1 MRSFRSIILTIVL
14 FVGIVWWQ
22 SFDTKR
28 KSDDSI
34 EMAIVVLKS
43 VPEYD
48 ENKDFFNAKLA
59 EFHERAFGMAHK
71 RGRFESSFGETIY
84 RTVLLK
90 QFMNDAEA
98 AGNTP
103 VVEAM
108 QRELQKIEQSTSDH

>member
-1 MRSFRSIILTIVL
+1 MRSFKSILLAIVL

-28 KSDDSI
+28 KSDDSVEI
-34 EMAIVVLKS
+34 AIAVLKS

-48 ENKDFFNAKLA
+48 ENKDFFDANLA
-59 EFHERAFGMAHK
+59 EFHERAFGMAYK
-71 RGRFESSFGETIY
+71 RGRFRSSFGEAIY

-98 AGNTP
+98 VGNTE

-108 QRELQKIEQSTSDH
+108 QRELQKQQQSPAGP